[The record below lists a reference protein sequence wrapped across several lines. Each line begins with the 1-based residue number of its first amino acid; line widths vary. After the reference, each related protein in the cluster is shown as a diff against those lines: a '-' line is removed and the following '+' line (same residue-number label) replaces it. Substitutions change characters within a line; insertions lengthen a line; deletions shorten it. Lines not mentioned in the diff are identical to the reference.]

1 MNPNVQ
7 TIAGMLLG
15 LTMAATVSGVAD
27 PVPESAKVVPSP
39 AAQQQRKAQGANAY
53 KLGAGDTLRFRLHG
67 AGAEGL
73 EQASPISP
81 DGTVSY
87 LQAKQI
93 RAAGL
98 TSPQLRSNMEQALA
112 VYHRDPKL
120 IVTPVELASKRYTI
134 LGSIRERGTFAL
146 NRTTTLLEAIANS
159 KGFESKE
166 TSAGVNDLADLKR
179 SFVMRDGQRLPVDIE
194 RLYAGDMRHDVVLR
208 PDDYIYIASNQNTEA
223 YVLGAVSKPGRVEL
237 TVPTTVTGA
246 VAMAAGF
253 DNDKAWK
260 SRVLL
265 VRGSMTAP
273 QSKVIDLKA
282 VLRGAEQD
290 PVLNPGDIVYVHA
303 KPWAFAEDI
312 IDVAAQSFMQG
323 AIVAEL
329 EDRPAITVGGFQ

>member
-1 MNPNVQ
+1 MNPNVR
-7 TIAGMLLG
+7 TIATVLG
-15 LTMAATVSGVAD
+15 SLAMVVSAIAG
-27 PVPESAKVVPSP
+27 PVSETPRPVQE
-39 AAQQQRKAQGANAY
+39 QRKSHTSSAY
-53 KLGAGDTLRFRLHG
+53 KLGAGDALRFRLHG
-67 AGAEGL
+67 AEGL
-73 EQASPISP
+73 EQVSPISP

-98 TSPQLRSNMEQALA
+98 SVPQLREKMEQALA
-112 VYHRDPKL
+112 VYHREPKL
-120 IVTPVELASKRYTI
+120 IVTPVQLASKRYTI

-166 TSAGVNDLADLKR
+166 SSAGVNDLADLKR
-179 SFVMRDGQRLPVDIE
+179 SFVMRDGKRLPVDIE
-194 RLYAGDMRHDVVLR
+194 RLYAGDMRHNVVLR
-208 PDDYIYIASNQNTEA
+208 PDDYIYIASNQNREA
-223 YVLGAVSKPGRVEL
+223 YVLGAVSNPGRVQL
-237 TVPTTVTGA
+237 SVPTTVTGA

-253 DNDKAWK
+253 DNQKAWK
-260 SRVLL
+260 NRVLL

-273 QSKVIDLKA
+273 QSKVINLKA

-290 PVLNPGDIVYVHA
+290 PVLAPGDIVYVHT